1 MTVQWSKQSIDQD
14 VKYGKLL
21 LRKLF
26 KLKKLNILDE
36 LAPKLK
42 TDDFKKN
49 AEISLIEENYEKLI
63 KN

>member
-26 KLKKLNILDE
+26 KLKKLVE
-36 LAPKLK
+36 K
-42 TDDFKKN
+42 
-49 AEISLIEENYEKLI
+49 IEYIGRIGSEI
-63 KN
+63 KNG